1 MSRNLLLSGAIVLA
15 LIAVVATLAIAIE
28 SPAEGESEAVAT
40 VDPAGTPVPVV
51 TDTMHRL
58 STAEDGKVTL
68 TEFLDFE
75 CESCGAIYPA
85 IEQLRERYAGRV
97 TFAFRYFPNNGHFN
111 AMNAAAAVEAAS
123 KQGKTEAMYQR
134 LFETQAEWGEA
145 QESKRQLFVG
155 FAEDLGLD
163 MDQFV
168 RDLDDPA
175 TIERIVSDR
184 DAGLALGVTGTPTI
198 FINERLVE
206 LESLEQLV
214 SEIDAALAG

>member
-15 LIAVVATLAIAIE
+15 LVAVVATLAIAIE

-58 STAEDGKVTL
+58 STAEDGKVTF

-97 TFAFRYFPNNGHFN
+97 TFAFRYFPNDGHFN

-134 LFETQAEWGEA
+134 LFETQAEWGRRRSPSA
-145 QESKRQLFVG
+145 SSSSASRKTS
-155 FAEDLGLD
+155 ASTWISSC
-163 MDQFV
+163 
-168 RDLDDPA
+168 A
-175 TIERIVSDR
+175 TSTTRRRSS
-184 DAGLALGVTGTPTI
+184 ASCPTATPG
-198 FINERLVE
+198 
-206 LESLEQLV
+206 SPW
-214 SEIDAALAG
+214 A